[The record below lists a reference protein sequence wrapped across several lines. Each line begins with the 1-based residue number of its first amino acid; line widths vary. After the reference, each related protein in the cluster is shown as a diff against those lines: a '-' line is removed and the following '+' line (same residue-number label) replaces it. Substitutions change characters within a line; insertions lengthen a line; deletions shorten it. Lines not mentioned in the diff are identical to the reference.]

1 MLKSCCTPPSVA
13 AIASQLARSASA
25 TTATAR
31 AIRGCWHADPR
42 NTSEKKSAY
51 ALPVAFPGPRVPA
64 PTSPASVDDDASSAV
79 VTFTSRKSETEPA
92 ARLAEYGEVSSS
104 AADDPHLMR
113 TLNSVSSRSSSAW
126 CNSGRNSMGLFSSRS
141 ARTDARALKSITGL
155 VSRLP
160 SSDTARSL
168 RHSFRSARRSRIWL
182 LFALRWRSRVSRA
195 SEGNAASLLP
205 FNDSVT
211 IPGWSKS
218 ASGTDVNPA
227 SLRSIFAT
235 PPSRHALFKSPRTR
249 TQPSLR
255 ATDVTCFSSKPRR
268 IWYTESGTA
277 ASGPAPEEFCGRL
290 SSTDRGLARADAKAR
305 RKDTGPAGPAGA
317 RLGAPPLFDPRGGF
331 PDPPGGWS
339 FESSASSRSASSPPP
354 IRNDAR
360 LLVLPKLN
368 IEPSKPPESVRLCRL
383 SPAGDVDPD
392 PLVLAAVSSTTSST
406 TATCPLVS
414 KGSAR
419 SASNNRAKT
428 SSARS
433 SDSHSTRASCVSRRG
448 GTPSDAATYPSKP
461 TTSAKVSG

>member
-1 MLKSCCTPPSVA
+1 MLKSCCTPASVA

-25 TTATAR
+25 TTAMAR

-64 PTSPASVDDDASSAV
+64 PTSPASVDDAASSAV

-92 ARLAEYGEVSSS
+92 ARLAEYSLSSS

-126 CNSGRNSMGLFSSRS
+126 CISGRNSMGLFSSRS

-195 SEGNAASLLP
+195 SEGNVASLLP
-205 FNDSVT
+205 FNNSVT
-211 IPGWSKS
+211 TCGWSKS

-255 ATDVTCFSSKPRR
+255 ATSVTCFSSKPLR

-277 ASGPAPEEFCGRL
+277 ASGPTPEEFCGRL
-290 SSTDRGLARADAKAR
+290 SSRLRGLARADAKAR
-305 RKDTGPAGPAGA
+305 RKDTGP
-317 RLGAPPLFDPRGGF
+317 
-331 PDPPGGWS
+331 
-339 FESSASSRSASSPPP
+339 
-354 IRNDAR
+354 
-360 LLVLPKLN
+360 V
-368 IEPSKPPESVRLCRL
+368 
-383 SPAGDVDPD
+383 
-392 PLVLAAVSSTTSST
+392 
-406 TATCPLVS
+406 
-414 KGSAR
+414 
-419 SASNNRAKT
+419 
-428 SSARS
+428 
-433 SDSHSTRASCVSRRG
+433 
-448 GTPSDAATYPSKP
+448 
-461 TTSAKVSG
+461 